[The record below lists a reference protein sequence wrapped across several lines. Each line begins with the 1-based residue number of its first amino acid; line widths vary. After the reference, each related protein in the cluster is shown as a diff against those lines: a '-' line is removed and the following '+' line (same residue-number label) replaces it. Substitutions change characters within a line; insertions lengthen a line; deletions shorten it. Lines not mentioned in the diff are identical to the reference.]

1 MLRTRAVLQ
10 RLERLRLAPY
20 AARSGDATREHR
32 ERPPAYRTEFE
43 RDWNRILHS
52 RAFRRLEFKT
62 QVLPF
67 GVGSDFVRNRLT
79 HTLEAMQIGVGIA
92 RALGL
97 NEDLVMAIV
106 MAHDLGH
113 TPFGH
118 KGEEEL
124 ARCAGAFDHN
134 AHSLRIVRELERRY
148 PRFPGLNLTRQTLE
162 GIEKHNTDYDTP
174 GRGDFFADESPTLE
188 SQVAGMADTI
198 AYRAHD
204 IEDAIESGIVPARRF
219 ERVPFWREALKAV
232 PRMERTGVWFA
243 QVSRSAISLMITDVI
258 RASAAAIARRRIRTL
273 RDVRRCPVPLAG
285 FSARMERLQKELAA
299 FLMDEFYLSPQVVR
313 ACTRGTHIIRSLYT
327 VYTENP
333 RMLPRKVQR
342 EIRAAG
348 RARAPGI
355 IADTIA
361 GMTDRFAMA
370 EYANLCE
377 GGGKEMGFDPTVW
390 KSLEG

>member
-1 MLRTRAVLQ
+1 MLRTRAVLE

-20 AARSGDATREHR
+20 ATRSAGAKREHR
-32 ERPPAYRTEFE
+32 EPPPGTRTEFE

-52 RAFRRLEFKT
+52 RAFRRLEYKT

-79 HTLEAMQIGVGIA
+79 HTLEAMQIGIGIA

-97 NEDLVMAIV
+97 NEDLVEAIV

-124 ARCAGAFDHN
+124 ARCSGDFNHN
-134 AHSLRIVRELERRY
+134 AHSLRIVRELEHRY
-148 PRFPGLNLTRQTLE
+148 PDFPGLNLTLPTLE

-174 GRGDFFADESPTLE
+174 GAAGFFAGESPSLE
-188 SQVAGMADTI
+188 AQVAGMADTI

-219 ERVPFWREALKAV
+219 ERVPFWREALRSV
-232 PRMERTGVWFA
+232 PRMERSGVWFA
-243 QVSRSAISLMITDVI
+243 QVSRSAISRMITDAI
-258 RASAAAIARRRIRTL
+258 RASDARIRRHRVRTL
-273 RDVRRCPVPLAG
+273 ADVRRCRVPLVG
-285 FSARMERLQKELAA
+285 FSPRMERLQKDLAA

-313 ACTRGTHIIRSLYT
+313 ACKRGTDVIRSLFT
-327 VYTENP
+327 VYTETP
-333 RMLPRKVQR
+333 RMLPRKVQA

-348 RARAPGI
+348 RDRSRRI
-355 IADTIA
+355 VADYIA

-370 EYANLCE
+370 EHANLCE
-377 GGGKEMGFDPTVW
+377 SGKEMGFDPTVW